1 LAPGDDIEDRFASA
15 VKAAVDASDAISQA
29 PEAITEPAHKSGH
42 SRVRVWG
49 IALLCAASVTAVAIV
64 VAAVLQERH
73 SRLARL
79 AAVMA
84 RATDE
89 ARQAVDD
96 VKQAIWAGDT
106 PGNPRVTAPT
116 PESAT
121 AAPSPSIMAGS
132 ESPTPAI
139 SASAAVA
146 PSAAAAMSESTAAA
160 FGVPSAAASSAT
172 TLASN
177 SEAHG
182 TPASTPGAAGEL
194 QRPLTTPAPPSRNS
208 PVSRQMRR
216 PTGPSKQPSTSPKT
230 GHRAMTAAAARA
242 SGLESGLPEQS
253 AKAQAT
259 SSRDASINSSAIGE
273 AERKAPPNSPSPRSR
288 ASLATRPQGRTSID
302 ESGVTGKSVFES
314 RLPAGT
320 ALAPETPTAE
330 AAVRAPAASPAEAR
344 SVLVASADHSVYW
357 ALEDSGAIFRSI
369 DQKTWQKQDSGVRSD
384 LLGGHAPSNAVCW
397 AVGRNGTILL
407 TTDGTRWQ
415 RVPSP
420 TTADLIAVSAAS
432 ADVADIVAAD
442 GSRFNTFDGGSNWQR
457 IK

>member
-42 SRVRVWG
+42 SRIRVWG
-49 IALLCAASVTAVAIV
+49 IALLCAASVTVVAIV
-64 VAAVLQERH
+64 FAAVPQERH

-79 AAVMA
+79 AAVMG

-89 ARQAVDD
+89 ARQAVNG
-96 VKQAIWAGDT
+96 VKQAIWAGGA
-106 PGNPRVTAPT
+106 PGHPRVTAPA
-116 PESAT
+116 PELAA
-121 AAPSPSIMAGS
+121 AAPNPSIMAGS

-139 SASAAVA
+139 SASAAVT
-146 PSAAAAMSESTAAA
+146 PSAAEAMRKSTAAA
-160 FGVPSAAASSAT
+160 SGIPSAAASSAA

-194 QRPLTTPAPPSRNS
+194 QRPLATPSPPSRNS
-208 PVSRQMRR
+208 QTSGQMRR
-216 PTGPSKQPSTSPKT
+216 PMGPSKQVSTSPKT
-230 GHRAMTAAAARA
+230 GHRAMTAVVPRA
-242 SGLESGLPEQS
+242 SGLESGPPEQS

-259 SSRDASINSSAIGE
+259 SSRDASVNSQAIGE
-273 AERKAPPNSPSPRSR
+273 AEPQAPPNAPSPRSR
-288 ASLATRPQGRTSID
+288 ASVATRPQGRVSIGD
-302 ESGVTGKSVFES
+302 SGVTGKSVSES

-330 AAVRAPAASPAEAR
+330 AVRAPTASPTEAR

-357 ALEDSGAIFRSI
+357 ALEDSGAIFRST

-420 TTADLIAVSAAS
+420 TTADLTAVSAAS

-457 IK
+457 TK